1 LTLIELPSGK
11 EIDMGTGFDHFSD
24 TAHHSFNQLP
34 IQVSSNR
41 NLLRTTME
49 KYGFKYYEEEW
60 WHYSWPDPA
69 RFEVL
74 DIPFEKLKRM
84 R

>member
-1 LTLIELPSGK
+1 
-11 EIDMGTGFDHFSD
+11 
-24 TAHHSFNQLP
+24 
-34 IQVSSNR
+34 
-41 NLLRTTME
+41 ME
-49 KYGFKYYEEEW
+49 KYGFKKYEEEW
-60 WHYSWPDPA
+60 WHYSWPDPS